1 MSSAHFLST
10 DFCTAQT
17 DRRSTDIEPEL
28 SDLHKTF
35 LNIEVNKHCF
45 TVSPIDTFSKACPT
59 LIVTGSFTAE
69 LQSNAFPTNQIQRK
83 ETPWFNKAAVFVLP
97 EKPAPQLSH
106 SHWKPWKTQQTWQVS
121 TWWGS
126 GLGLT
131 GLCCVL
137 TAGTSSVT
145 NMKVEN
151 ICFTAQT
158 CQVWLPEMAA
168 GWRRQRYWPAGRQGR
183 HPAGPALWPPSL
195 WGLHTPGWWRRTV
208 TGSQKQ
214 TDSD

>member
-35 LNIEVNKHCF
+35 LNIEVKKHCF
-45 TVSPIDTFSKACPT
+45 TVSPIHTFSKACPT

-106 SHWKPWKTQQTWQVS
+106 SH
-121 TWWGS
+121 
-126 GLGLT
+126 
-131 GLCCVL
+131 
-137 TAGTSSVT
+137 
-145 NMKVEN
+145 
-151 ICFTAQT
+151 
-158 CQVWLPEMAA
+158 
-168 GWRRQRYWPAGRQGR
+168 
-183 HPAGPALWPPSL
+183 
-195 WGLHTPGWWRRTV
+195 
-208 TGSQKQ
+208 
-214 TDSD
+214 